1 MSYARPQDT
10 YMHGNQSGYAAG
22 GGGGYT
28 DEPDHNAANMYAQ
41 PAQNQSGYY
50 YSQGGGGAYPQNT
63 YGTTPA
69 KEYADSPAWE
79 QPPNAGEFSLFDPS
93 LLERSQ

>member
-1 MSYARPQDT
+1 
-10 YMHGNQSGYAAG
+10 MHGNQSGYAAG
-22 GGGGYT
+22 GGGYT
-28 DEPDHNAANMYAQ
+28 DEPNAGNMYAQ

-63 YGTTPA
+63 YSTTPA

-79 QPPNAGEFSLFDPS
+79 QPPNAGESHFDLTFLHS
-93 LLERSQ
+93 EMCCHAGRD